1 MRAIQVASF
10 GGPDVLSPVELPD
23 PAPGPGQVVIG
34 MAVADVIFLDTLLRG
49 GWGQEF
55 FPRALPYVPGGG
67 GAGTVVVT
75 GEGVDPA
82 WVGKRV
88 VVQTSTGYAERVVA
102 GVEEIMPVP
111 DGLALETAAALV
123 HDGVTAL
130 RLDRLGAP
138 EKGEWVLV
146 SAAAGGAGSLLVQLA
161 VDAGAQVAA
170 AASSAAKL
178 ALAHD
183 LGAEVAVDYTRPG
196 WIELVRKATGG
207 GATLVYDGAGGPLGA
222 ATVDAVADG
231 GRFVTY
237 GTADGLAAPDP
248 LRAAQ
253 RGVQV
258 LAPLLD
264 GPLDQ
269 ETARELLSLALER
282 AAEGRL
288 RPVIGATYRLER
300 AADAHRALAARA
312 TVGKSLLLI
321 DIH

>member
-10 GGPDVLSPVELPD
+10 GGPEVLSPVELPD
-23 PAPGPGQVVIG
+23 PAPGPGQVVVG

-49 GWGQEF
+49 GWGQDF

-67 GAGTVVVT
+67 GAGEVVLT
-75 GEGVDPA
+75 GDGVDPA
-82 WVGKRV
+82 WIGKRV

-102 GVEEIMPVP
+102 GAEEIMPVP

-138 EKGEWVLV
+138 ETGEWVLV
-146 SAAAGGAGSLLVQLA
+146 LAAAGGAGSLLVQLA
-161 VDAGAQVAA
+161 VDAGARVAA

-178 ALAHD
+178 GLARD
-183 LGAEVAVDYTRPG
+183 LGAEVTVDYTRPG
-196 WIELVRKATGG
+196 WLELLREATGG
-207 GATLVYDGAGGPLGA
+207 GATLVYDGAGGPFGA

-248 LRAAQ
+248 QRAAR
-253 RGVQV
+253 RGVRV
-258 LAPLLD
+258 LTPLLD

-269 ETARELLSLALER
+269 ETAHELLGLALER
-282 AAEGRL
+282 ATEGRL
-288 RPVIGATYRLER
+288 RPVIGAIYPLHR
-300 AADAHRALAARA
+300 AADAHRALAART

-321 DIH
+321 DVH